1 MKTLLGSVMITAL
14 LAHAAHGQ
22 PNARDAL
29 QRTALR
35 VVELETRRQLAEA
48 TPATIDSLLALY
60 SDSIVYEHP
69 GAGAV
74 VRGKDALR
82 RGMVQ
87 YIGSVRSV
95 LAEPPRLTVA
105 RDVVVV
111 ETTARMEIR
120 DDAKRTPVTRH
131 GLRVIEFDKAGRVR
145 RLIDYPW

>member
-1 MKTLLGSVMITAL
+1 VKVLLGSVLITAL
-14 LAHAAHGQ
+14 LAPAPHGQ
-22 PNARDAL
+22 SSAHDSL

-35 VVELETRRQLAEA
+35 VMELETRRQMAGA

-60 SDSIVYEHP
+60 SDSIVYDHP

-82 RGMVQ
+82 RGMLQ
-87 YIGSVRSV
+87 YIGTVRSV
-95 LAEPPRLTVA
+95 HADPPRVTVA

-111 ETTARMEIR
+111 ETNARIEIK
-120 DDAKRTPVTRH
+120 DDGKWTPVTRH
-131 GLRVIEFDKAGRVR
+131 GLRVIEFDRAGRVR